1 MILWRGWIPLR
12 LGVGFFNK
20 LLSMLDYG
28 KQLMLPSR
36 QTAPQSH
43 RYSCLCLFECVLFTL
58 KTGLGVLQL
67 CFLLDSPKNM
77 QPFHQNFHSLSFP
90 TLFLQVK
97 TLSMVLSSD
106 FFLTWTNAHFSN
118 MKSGWLCRPV
128 LCKHSPPQAPSASL
142 AGHFCSSRF
151 FFWYFPTN
159 VGSFF
164 LSNLNLL
171 MHMSMNNLP
180 YGRYW
185 NTDIS

>member
-1 MILWRGWIPLR
+1 MLKAERDACLLEHTTGALQSLSNRLSSWCVQSILIMMILWRGWIPLR
-12 LGVGFFNK
+12 LGIGFFDK

-67 CFLLDSPKNM
+67 FFLLDSPKNM
-77 QPFHQNFHSLSFP
+77 QAFHQNFHSLSFP
-90 TLFLQVK
+90 AIFLQVK

-118 MKSGWLCRPV
+118 MESG
-128 LCKHSPPQAPSASL
+128 
-142 AGHFCSSRF
+142 
-151 FFWYFPTN
+151 
-159 VGSFF
+159 
-164 LSNLNLL
+164 
-171 MHMSMNNLP
+171 
-180 YGRYW
+180 
-185 NTDIS
+185 